1 MLAPL
6 LPAESTLGHRFSY
19 LLVAQPPLGPSSA
32 YQNYGPPPSVFA
44 SYGAPSY
51 GQLPVPLAASLGV
64 SPTGMFSGG
73 ASTSS
78 LAPPAR
84 VPTPL
89 SSSSAVQ
96 FTYLLPIKLGHDN
109 YLFWKAQI
117 TPLLRSNGLLC
128 FVHVPIATEGGM
140 VLVQNPDHGAWIQQ
154 DQAILSAIVSSLTPL
169 FLVWFFLPLRHMK
182 RGRF

>member
-1 MLAPL
+1 
-6 LPAESTLGHRFSY
+6 
-19 LLVAQPPLGPSSA
+19 
-32 YQNYGPPPSVFA
+32 VFT

-51 GQLPVPLAASLGV
+51 GQLPVPLAAWLGI

-73 ASTSS
+73 AFTSS
-78 LAPPAR
+78 LA
-84 VPTPL
+84 
-89 SSSSAVQ
+89 SSRTSAVQ

-117 TPLLRSNGLLC
+117 TPLLRSHGLLY

-169 FLVWFFLPLRHMK
+169 WYGSFC
-182 RGRF
+182 RFGT